1 MRNVQSSESRVLS
14 RDVFGAY
21 VEHSHDE
28 VIAVH
33 VSKSRDLSQLYQLA
47 AVTEP
52 NVIEI
57 SNLSVLN
64 RAVLHLSADI
74 QPDRA
79 RWVWEI
85 EILAFDDWG
94 RGGGGAHMQ
103 LLLN

>member
-1 MRNVQSSESRVLS
+1 M
-14 RDVFGAY
+14 
-21 VEHSHDE
+21 
-28 VIAVH
+28 IAVH

-52 NVIEI
+52 NLIEI

-74 QPDRA
+74 QPDR
-79 RWVWEI
+79 
-85 EILAFDDWG
+85 G
-94 RGGGGAHMQ
+94 RFGKLKFRHLMIGGGVGVGAHMQ